1 MTGTKQKSFFAVAA
15 LLGALVV
22 LWLSRSDVSEQT
34 RASATPSEADTGGS
48 ESVKGA
54 ERGSQRESQ
63 SLEAPEGVFVLDQAT
78 LTDEEALRASIK
90 SISCFPEFAGKD
102 VLTTDELTPTREG
115 IQAMEGCLDLVG
127 ARFPQEAS
135 VELTTVFYLSPDGS
149 VFETG
154 VGADVGS
161 LEAWDVL
168 EPCAREYWLANAP
181 KVRASDEKSFSCV
194 YSWSVWSLTGGV
206 HRVGAQVPSVLSGR
220 GSVAFGKRVTDV
232 WSGATP

>member
-1 MTGTKQKSFFAVAA
+1 MSAIPKSTHVVGVLSLA
-15 LLGALVV
+15 LVGLWLWSPWADQGALDSPVKEESGV
-22 LWLSRSDVSEQT
+22 AEDARSVPGAPKV
-34 RASATPSEADTGGS
+34 ASANEQPVEVEVPSLS
-48 ESVKGA
+48 E
-54 ERGSQRESQ
+54 
-63 SLEAPEGVFVLDQAT
+63 
-78 LTDEEALRASIK
+78 EEALRGSIK

-102 VLTTDELTPTREG
+102 VLSTDELTPTREG

-127 ARFPQEAS
+127 ARQPEEAAI
-135 VELTTVFYLSPDGS
+135 ELTTVFYLSPDGS

-161 LEAWDVL
+161 LEAWDIL

-194 YSWSVWSLTGGV
+194 YSWSAWSLLGGV

-220 GSVAFGKRVTDV
+220 GSVAFGTSVT
-232 WSGATP
+232 GAVPEQ